1 LDILINNEIKR
12 CLDKTGI
19 KDTVSVV
26 CMDINSVRR
35 YGKERLSR

>member
-1 LDILINNEIKR
+1 MDILINNEIKR

-26 CMDINSVRR
+26 RMEINSVRR

>member
-1 LDILINNEIKR
+1 MDILINNEIKR

-35 YGKERLSR
+35 YGKESLSR